1 MLMMKKVLFL
11 SLFCSY
17 LLASTHYAKLMPI
30 ESYLIQS
37 SVSGTII
44 SAQKSKEGKRVENE
58 RVVQVDDRVDKAELK
73 ALQTALKQ
81 VQRQLQINQ
90 EIEKNLTQSLNRHE
104 SHFRRIDS
112 LQTRPQS
119 EKDSAFYNFVNAQN
133 QLLNTQE
140 KIAAL
145 IEKEENLVHSIA
157 KLKDIIAKK
166 RFVVS
171 GFVRSIEVKEGE
183 YLNPGKTVLR
193 VDDIS
198 KGKLTIYLSADELE
212 KSKVF
217 IEGKKHEAGFD
228 KVWQTTDDVH
238 ISAYKAEIIL
248 DDVSGFRF
256 GQLLKIEV
264 K

>member
-1 MLMMKKVLFL
+1 MQVMKKVLFL
-11 SLFCSY
+11 LFGSY

-37 SVSGTII
+37 SVSGKVI
-44 SAQKSKEGKRVENE
+44 SVQKSKEGKRVENE
-58 RVVQVDDRVDKAELK
+58 LIVQVDDRVDKAELK

-81 VQRQLQINQ
+81 VRRQLQINQ
-90 EIEKNLTQSLNRHE
+90 EIEKNLTQSLKRQE

-119 EKDSAFYNFVNAQN
+119 EKDSAFYNFINAQN
-133 QLLNTQE
+133 QLLHTQE
-140 KIAAL
+140 KIATL
-145 IEKEENLVHSIA
+145 IEKEEHLAYSIA
-157 KLKDIIAKK
+157 NLEDIIAKK
-166 RFVVS
+166 RFVAS

-193 VDDIS
+193 VDDLS
-198 KGKLTIYLSADELE
+198 KGKLTIYLSSDELE
-212 KSKVF
+212 KSEVY

-228 KVWQTTDDVH
+228 KVWQTTDDVY

-256 GQLLKIEV
+256 GQLLQIEV

>member
-1 MLMMKKVLFL
+1 MLVMKKVLFL

-37 SVSGTII
+37 GVSGTV
-44 SAQKSKEGKRVENE
+44 ANVQKSKESERVENE
-58 RVVQVDDRVDKAELK
+58 RIVQVDDRVDKVQLK
-73 ALQTALKQ
+73 ALQTTLKQ

-90 EIEKNLTQSLNRHE
+90 EIEKNLTQSLKRQE

-119 EKDSAFYNFVNAQN
+119 EKDSAFYSFVNAQN

-145 IEKEENLVHSIA
+145 IEKEANLVHSIA
-157 KLKDIIAKK
+157 NLKDIIAKK
-166 RFVVS
+166 SFVVS
-171 GFVRSIEVKEGE
+171 GFIHSVEVKEGE

-212 KSKVF
+212 KSEVY

-238 ISAYKAEIIL
+238 ISSYKAQIIL
-248 DDVSGFRF
+248 HDLSGFRF